1 MTNNPQIFDQKWFQF
16 TSKLEE
22 GKEIMCLYF
31 IKEYQTSS
39 GKKNLLA
46 VLISYCTIVKNKK
59 REIMDTILNLMF
71 DVKEKKKVIFFGAHW
86 SSQMKQ
92 LTYNHDAAG
101 IPKSNLS
108 LRFEGRLLQHT
119 VYEHYHKLIY
129 SYWQNLHLDSKWRNR

>member
-71 DVKEKKKVIFFGAHW
+71 DVKEKKKKLF
-86 SSQMKQ
+86 
-92 LTYNHDAAG
+92 
-101 IPKSNLS
+101 S
-108 LRFEGRLLQHT
+108 LELIGLL
-119 VYEHYHKLIY
+119 
-129 SYWQNLHLDSKWRNR
+129 R

>member
-1 MTNNPQIFDQKWFQF
+1 MSVLHKG
-16 TSKLEE
+16 TSNKLR
-22 GKEIMCLYF
+22 
-31 IKEYQTSS
+31 
-39 GKKNLLA
+39 KKNLLA

-129 SYWQNLHLDSKWRNR
+129 SY